1 MDHGKAAFKRGVE
14 GLFGRF
20 LFCGGAVLDD
30 GFGVLDVDVTEVV
43 VPIFVRDSGSL
54 GEFAGSKGSI
64 DFGGGGIELMED
76 PEFSKGF
83 VTGLRGMFLG
93 LEGGVKFSEHV
104 FCGLIDFVT
113 ELAIAM
119 HLFYVEV
126 DVAAWKALDWKQ
138 YE

>member
-1 MDHGKAAFKRGVE
+1 MDHSKAAFKRGVE

-30 GFGVLDVDVTEVV
+30 GFGVFDVDVTEVV
-43 VPIFVRDSGSL
+43 VPILVCDSGSL

-83 VTGLRGMFLG
+83 MAGFSGMFLG
-93 LEGGVKFSEHV
+93 FEGCVEFSEYV
-104 FCGLIDFVT
+104 FSGLIDFVA

-126 DVAAWKALDWKQ
+126 DVAAWNALDWKQ